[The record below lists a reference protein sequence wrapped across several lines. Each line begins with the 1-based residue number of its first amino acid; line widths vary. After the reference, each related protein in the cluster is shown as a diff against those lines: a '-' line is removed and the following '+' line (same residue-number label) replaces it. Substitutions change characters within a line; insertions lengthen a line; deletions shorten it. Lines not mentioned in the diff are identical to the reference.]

1 MLEDFAKPR
10 RLTVIAEAKVGL
22 MHDPTMSRDITFI
35 EGSDEILNSTR
46 KTTDFKTIL
55 YMEVINR
62 YLKFVVERN
71 F

>member
-1 MLEDFAKPR
+1 M
-10 RLTVIAEAKVGL
+10 IAEAKVGL